1 MVTGFAAMSQ
11 TKIERSI
18 PVKAGQKLVL
28 NFDYPELKLQTW
40 DKNEILIRGTV
51 SINRGEN
58 DNAFDL
64 ELLTDGPEIK
74 LTSVIKDEENLPQHI
89 MIKKGDTE
97 YFFKAKDFNDPE
109 VQKFLEQNGREYSYM
124 SNGVVKEVE
133 LEVFVPKNIS
143 TSVLAKYG
151 MVEVKNF
158 DGPLNIDAK
167 YGGADVTIAASALGE
182 ITARSRYGEILTNLE
197 VKFDQTGFRD
207 SHNKWTEISARPGSG
222 PKYFLESKYGTLYLR
237 KPQ

>member
-1 MVTGFAAMSQ
+1 M
-11 TKIERSI
+11 
-18 PVKAGQKLVL
+18 
-28 NFDYPELKLQTW
+28 
-40 DKNEILIRGTV
+40 
-51 SINRGEN
+51 
-58 DNAFDL
+58 
-64 ELLTDGPEIK
+64 LTDGPEIK
-74 LTSVIKDEENLPQHI
+74 VTSFIKDEVNLPQHI
-89 MIKKGDTE
+89 VIKMGDTQ

-109 VQKFLEQNGREYSYM
+109 IQKFLEQNGREYSYM
-124 SNGVVKEVE
+124 SNGVVKEVK
-133 LEVFVPKNIS
+133 LEVFVPKNMN

-222 PKYFLESKYGTLYLR
+222 PKYFLE
-237 KPQ
+237 

>member
-1 MVTGFAAMSQ
+1 MVAGFAAMGQ

-58 DNAFDL
+58 DSAFDL

-74 LTSVIKDEENLPQHI
+74 VTSFIKDEVNLPQHI
-89 MIKKGDTE
+89 VIKMGDTQ

-109 VQKFLEQNGREYSYM
+109 IQKFLEQNGREYSYM
-124 SNGVVKEVE
+124 SNGVVKEVK
-133 LEVFVPKNIS
+133 LEVFVPKNMN

-167 YGGADVTIAASALGE
+167 YGGDRCDDCGQCP
-182 ITARSRYGEILTNLE
+182 G
-197 VKFDQTGFRD
+197 RD
-207 SHNKWTEISARPGSG
+207 
-222 PKYFLESKYGTLYLR
+222 YC
-237 KPQ
+237 PQPLW